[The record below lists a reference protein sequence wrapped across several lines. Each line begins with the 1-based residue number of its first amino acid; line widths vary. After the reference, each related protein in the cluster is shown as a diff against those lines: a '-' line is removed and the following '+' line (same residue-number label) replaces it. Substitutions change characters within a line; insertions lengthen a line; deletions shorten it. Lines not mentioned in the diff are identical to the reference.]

1 MYKCIF
7 LSVLMLFLIGG
18 CDGGGNTALTKAELE
33 RISLVQKI
41 ELAEAAGEL
50 VLVVGSETVT
60 SDEIIESPT
69 QINRMFISPIEH
81 FGPVA
86 QINDLERFKE
96 LARGQFEE
104 ILTDKISN
112 VLLYQHARMQA
123 GKNIDEGL
131 ENAAESEYRKF
142 VLDYGG
148 DQIKADE
155 VLKKSR
161 MDRENFKEQQ
171 KKAILI
177 QWYMASKLPVNRP
190 ATYRELMDCY
200 DQMKDE
206 YFARVAMIQFRLI
219 DIQPDKLDVGD
230 PNADRWQ
237 LTKELADQLLA
248 RIKSGEDFGELA
260 KQYSHGD
267 WREFGGLWRPVQP
280 ASLAAPYDILAA
292 EADKIEP
299 DQVAGPVATEEHIFI
314 LKLEVKQSAGYE
326 PFEKVQELVEEKVL
340 IDRRKKVID
349 RLNARIRRQAELSR
363 TDEFIDFCLEKIHRI
378 SNQQQ

>member
-1 MYKCIF
+1 MRKCIF
-7 LSVLMLFLIGG
+7 LPVLMLFLIGG
-18 CDGGGNTALTKAELE
+18 CDGGGNAALTNAESE
-33 RISLVQKI
+33 RINLVQRI

-60 SDEIIESPT
+60 SDEIIGSPT

-81 FGPVA
+81 FRPIA
-86 QINDLERFKE
+86 QTSDFQRFKE
-96 LARGQFEE
+96 RTRGQFEE

-123 GKNIDEGL
+123 GGNVDESL

-142 VLDYGG
+142 LLDFGG
-148 DQIKADE
+148 DQVKADE
-155 VLKKSR
+155 VLKKGR
-161 MDRENFKEQQ
+161 MDRESFKEQQ
-171 KKAILI
+171 KKTILI
-177 QWYMASKLPVNRP
+177 QWYMVSKLPDNRP
-190 ATYRELMDCY
+190 ATYRELKDCY

-219 DIQPDKLDVGD
+219 DIQPAKLEVMD

-237 LTKELADQLLA
+237 LAKEQAAQLLA
-248 RIKSGEDFGELA
+248 RIESGEDFGELA

-280 ASLAAPYDILAA
+280 ASLAAPYDTLAA
-292 EADKIEP
+292 EAEKIKP
-299 DQVAGPVATEEHIFI
+299 GQVAGPVATEEHIFI
-314 LKLEVKQSAGYE
+314 LKLEEKQSAGYE